1 MSYAHGVLSTGDLT
15 PVARGGYSERLFM
28 ETCQMAAPTGG
39 RDPLERFSRTR
50 QAGESLR
57 ERLDRLCL
65 EKVGFFGLL
74 TLMYF
79 LLFVYDLA
87 RHLIDAKPTP
97 WFWLGVTMTCL
108 VVTLHNRRTFRSTIK
123 SHEQGFRGERAVG
136 ELLEDLR
143 KDGYR
148 VFHDIDT
155 RGRGN
160 IDHVLI
166 GPAGIFAIE
175 TKTIT
180 KPRDRAAQI
189 MFQGDRLL
197 IAGRNPADFGDRDP
211 TGQAWASATCLRDM
225 LKACTGK
232 RAIVRPV
239 LLYPG
244 WMVIERPDFEVLVLN
259 PKRLYAFL
267 RTSDRVLTTEDVN
280 FLAGNLLRSL
290 NEPAK

>member
-1 MSYAHGVLSTGDLT
+1 
-15 PVARGGYSERLFM
+15 
-28 ETCQMAAPTGG
+28 MATPTGR
-39 RDPLERFSRTR
+39 RDPLERFSETR

-57 ERLDRLCL
+57 ERLEHLYL

-87 RHLIDAKPTP
+87 RYFTDAKPKP
-97 WFWLGVTMTCL
+97 WVWLSVTMICL
-108 VVTLHNRRTFRSTIK
+108 VVTLYKRRTLRSTIK
-123 SHEQGFRGERAVG
+123 AHEQGFRGERAVG

-160 IDHVLI
+160 IDHALI

-180 KPRDRAAQI
+180 IPRKGAAKITLQD
-189 MFQGDRLL
+189 GRLL

-211 TGQAWASATCLRDM
+211 MNQAKTSAICLHDM
-225 LKACTGK
+225 VKACTG
-232 RAIVRPV
+232 RSIFVRPV

-244 WMVIERPDFEVLVLN
+244 WGVDERPDLDVLVLN
-259 PKRLYAFL
+259 PKQIFAHL
-267 RTSDRVLTTEDVN
+267 RKSKQMLTTEEVN
-280 FLAGNLLRSL
+280 FFAENLLRSM
-290 NEPAK
+290 NESVK